1 MNTNHIKECLSLF
14 KQLDGRP
21 FSYLRGLTEGDFSI
35 ESSES
40 ENDTLNIGGYAVMQS
55 TEQVPTI
62 AGPRPTLVFIVF
74 ATVVTSGGY
83 WEPDDADLTEISR
96 ASSFSDAVREI
107 VLQEVFQ
114 YIDNIQES
122 DALSASLSEE

>member
-14 KQLDGRP
+14 RQLDGRP
-21 FSYLRGLTEGDFSI
+21 FAYLRGLTEGDFSI

-62 AGPRPTLVFIVF
+62 AGPRPTPVFIVF
-74 ATVVTSGGY
+74 ATVVASGGY
-83 WEPDDADLTEISR
+83 WEPDDADLSEIAR
-96 ASSFSDAVREI
+96 ASSFSNAVRDI
-107 VLQEVFQ
+107 VLQEVFSHVG
-114 YIDNIQES
+114 NIQ
-122 DALSASLSEE
+122 DADGLHAALTKE

>member
-62 AGPRPTLVFIVF
+62 AGPRPTPVFIVF
-74 ATVVTSGGY
+74 ATVVTFGGY
-83 WEPDDADLTEISR
+83 WEPDDADLSEVAR

>member
-62 AGPRPTLVFIVF
+62 AGPRSTPVFIVF
-74 ATVVTSGGY
+74 ATVVTPGGY
-83 WEPDDADLTEISR
+83 WEPDDADLSEVAR
-96 ASSFSDAVREI
+96 ASSFSNAVRDI

-114 YIDNIQES
+114 HVGNIQEA
-122 DALSASLSEE
+122 DGLHAALTKE